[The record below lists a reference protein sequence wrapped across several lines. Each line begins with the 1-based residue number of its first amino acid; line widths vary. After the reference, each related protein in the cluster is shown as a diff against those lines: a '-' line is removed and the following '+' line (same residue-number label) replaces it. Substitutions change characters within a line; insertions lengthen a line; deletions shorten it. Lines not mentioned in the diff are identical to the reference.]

1 MMPGK
6 KRKLFDLDEIEQE
19 YEEAQCRTLELVNA
33 TERLVSLSSGSSF
46 TNLSIDT
53 VMAMAIVK
61 FGLRFVQ
68 DVRIV
73 LDVIP
78 VQCGPWREEIV
89 FRLFKLLRPS
99 QRPLSSAEEAVLRFS
114 LDHQTAI
121 QHMV

>member
-19 YEEAQCRTLELVNA
+19 YEEAQCRTLEFVNA
-33 TERLVSLSSGSSF
+33 IERLVVLSSGSSF

-78 VQCGPWREEIV
+78 V
-89 FRLFKLLRPS
+89 
-99 QRPLSSAEEAVLRFS
+99 
-114 LDHQTAI
+114 
-121 QHMV
+121 